1 MFKWIISMLLCL
13 QVSPIFHNVELVE
26 YGDSAILMDAYSGQ
40 IMYEKDAYKH
50 LHPASMTKMMG
61 MLLIYEGIHAGQFDW
76 DDRISVSA
84 HASSMGG
91 SQIYLEE
98 NEVMSLEELF
108 IAICVSSANDAMV
121 AVGEFI
127 SGSEALFVEKMNQK
141 VTKLGLTN
149 THFSNATGLDIE
161 NHYSCAY
168 DMAMIAKE
176 VLKVSNEAVT
186 KYTSMY
192 ETYLRE
198 DTNPFWLV
206 NTNKLIRSYEG
217 MDGLKTGFTQTAG
230 YCLTSTAKRDG
241 MRLIAVV
248 MKESTKDQRNKD
260 IKAMLDYG
268 FANYT
273 QTLLYPSATVF
284 DSMSISNGKPKKVDM
299 ISKEDIYLVHDKKV
313 NVEHTIEIVPMV
325 VQAPI
330 TLNTPIAKLKI
341 IFENGLVQESLLYSN
356 VEVYTLDYIDVI
368 LDCFT
373 KFLF

>member
-1 MFKWIISMLLCL
+1 
-13 QVSPIFHNVELVE
+13 
-26 YGDSAILMDAYSGQ
+26 
-40 IMYEKDAYKH
+40 
-50 LHPASMTKMMG
+50 
-61 MLLIYEGIHAGQFDW
+61 
-76 DDRISVSA
+76 
-84 HASSMGG
+84 
-91 SQIYLEE
+91 
-98 NEVMSLEELF
+98 
-108 IAICVSSANDAMV
+108 
-121 AVGEFI
+121 
-127 SGSEALFVEKMNQK
+127 
-141 VTKLGLTN
+141 
-149 THFSNATGLDIE
+149 
-161 NHYSCAY
+161 
-168 DMAMIAKE
+168 
-176 VLKVSNEAVT
+176 
-186 KYTSMY
+186 
-192 ETYLRE
+192 
-198 DTNPFWLV
+198 
-206 NTNKLIRSYEG
+206 

-230 YCLTSTAKRDG
+230 YCLTATAKRDG

-268 FANYT
+268 FVNYT

-368 LDCFT
+368 MDCFT